1 MDRQNAQMRRPS
13 AYPADRTFRT
23 EAGRSVVSGG
33 RLAGRVA
40 IVTGAGRG
48 LGRSY
53 AVALASHGAAV
64 VVNDLGGDLHG
75 VGRDPTPAQSV
86 AAEITAAGGR
96 AVVSGHD
103 VADWDDAEALVGL
116 AIESFGG
123 LDVLVNN
130 AGILRDRL
138 FANMSEEE
146 WDAVIR
152 VHLKGH
158 AAPARHAMA
167 YWRERAKAGRPVAA
181 SIVHTTSLAGLIGN
195 FGQAN
200 YAAAKLA
207 VVGLSRTLALEGA
220 KYGVRSN
227 AVSPSARTRIETSL
241 QPPEGDVFDTFH
253 PDNVAPLICWL
264 ALADCPATGQVF
276 QAYGNRVEIIAPSSI
291 AVDVDTH
298 GRWKVETLEDAL
310 NHRLPAMP
318 ALGDFVEGL
327 PL

>member
-1 MDRQNAQMRRPS
+1 MS
-13 AYPADRTFRT
+13 A
-23 EAGRSVVSGG
+23 
-33 RLAGRVA
+33 RLSGRVA

-53 AVALASHGAAV
+53 ALALAAQGAAV
-64 VVNDLGGDLHG
+64 VVNDLGGDLQGH
-75 VGRDPTPAQSV
+75 GRDATPAQSV
-86 AAEITAAGGR
+86 VAEIEAMGGR

-103 VADWDDAEALVGL
+103 VADWNDAEAIVAL
-116 AIESFGG
+116 AVTAFGG
-123 LDVLVNN
+123 LDILVNN

-138 FANMSEEE
+138 FANMSEDE

-158 AAPARHAMA
+158 AATSRHAMQ
-167 YWRERAKAGRPVAA
+167 YWRNCAKAGESVAA
-181 SIVHTTSLAGLIGN
+181 SIVHTTSVAGLIGN

-207 VVGLSRTLALEGA
+207 VVALSRTLALEGA

-227 AVSPSARTRIETSL
+227 AVSPSARTRIEASL
-241 QPPEGDVFDTFH
+241 QPPSDGSFDVFN

-264 ALADCPATGQVF
+264 SLADCPATGQVF
-276 QAYGNRVEIIAPSSI
+276 QAYGDRVAIIAPSSI
-291 AVDVDTH
+291 AVDIRTE
-298 GRWKVETLEDAL
+298 GRWTIEALDAALE
-310 NHRLPAMP
+310 NRLPRLP

-327 PL
+327 QL

>member
-1 MDRQNAQMRRPS
+1 MLK
-13 AYPADRTFRT
+13 
-23 EAGRSVVSGG
+23 
-33 RLAGRVA
+33 RLEGRVA

-53 AVALASHGAAV
+53 AMALAAQGAAV
-64 VVNDLGGDLHG
+64 VVNDLGADLHG
-75 VGRDPTPAQSV
+75 NGRDATPAQSV
-86 AAEITAAGGR
+86 VAEINANGGR

-103 VADWDDAEALVGL
+103 VADWRDAAAMISL
-116 AIESFGG
+116 AVESFGG

-158 AAPARHAMA
+158 AAPSRHAMA
-167 YWRERAKAGRPVAA
+167 FWRNEAKAGRKVAA
-181 SIVHTTSLAGLIGN
+181 SVVHTTSLAGLVGN

-200 YAAAKLA
+200 YASAKLA

-220 KYGVRSN
+220 RYGVRSN

-241 QPPEGDVFDTFH
+241 EVPPEGVFDVFS
-253 PDNVAPLICWL
+253 PDNVSPLICWL
-264 ALADCPATGQVF
+264 ALEDCPATGQVF
-276 QAYGNRVEIIAPSSI
+276 QAYGNRVEVIAPSAI
-291 AVDVDTH
+291 EVDVRTDN
-298 GRWKVETLEDAL
+298 RWKIEDLEEAL
-310 NHRLPAMP
+310 NHRLPRLP
-318 ALGDFVEGL
+318 KLGNFVEGL
-327 PL
+327 PT